1 MMFVFCYISLIYYN
15 LQNAFLLVNLQ
26 IKMHSW
32 IRSRV
37 LGGGGG
43 PLKSGGSKGGNENA
57 KGNFE

>member
-37 LGGGGG
+37 LVGGGGS
-43 PLKSGGSKGGNENA
+43 LNQRSSTGGN
-57 KGNFE
+57 